1 MIARLMAFSV
11 LFACS
16 PLSFANEY
24 TVGELLVSHPWSR
37 ELPAGLPAGSAYF
50 SVTNHGEEG
59 DRLIAVSSPRAQ
71 VSKLHA
77 QGVSDGLMNMT
88 HVAAMDIPSHTEVTF
103 QPGANQVMLSG
114 MEAPLKAGEQFA
126 LTLEFEKAGK
136 VEVQV
141 RVLPTEAQAS
151 HATGHVH

>member
-11 LFACS
+11 LCACS
-16 PLSFANEY
+16 ALSFANEY
-24 TVGELLVSHPWSR
+24 KAGELLVSQPWSR
-37 ELPAGLPAGSAYF
+37 ELPAGLPGGSAYF
-50 SVTNHGEEG
+50 SVTNLGDDG

-71 VSKLHA
+71 VSKLHT

-88 HVAAMDIPSHTEVTF
+88 HVTALEIPAHTEVTF
-103 QPGANQVMLSG
+103 QPGANHVMLSG
-114 MEAPLKAGEQFA
+114 MEEPLKAGEQFA

-151 HATGHVH
+151 HGTGHVH